1 MRTTKVSEALAH
13 ALEGRRLLLHPF
25 YRRWEAGEL
34 APAELTAYAGQ
45 YRFFEAALPGV
56 LSAVV
61 DGVDDPAARGMVQ
74 ATLDDERG
82 RPTSHLELFDGF
94 ALSVGALTG
103 APPTA
108 ATQALADVYGALV
121 EIGPLAALAGV
132 AAYEIQSPEI
142 AASKADGLRRHY
154 HLGPD
159 ATRVWDVHS
168 TVDETHRQWLV
179 EALAVLADDES
190 DIIAPARAAADGW
203 WAFLDERQEA
213 AVFAA

>member
-1 MRTTKVSEALAH
+1 MLTTQVSDALDR

-34 APAELTAYAGQ
+34 APAELAAYAGQ

-61 DGVDDPAARGMVQ
+61 GGTSDPTARGMVQ
-74 ATLDDERG
+74 ATLDDELG

-94 ALSVGALTG
+94 ARSVGAPLDA
-103 APPTA
+103 APGA
-108 ATQALADVYGALV
+108 ATQALANIYAALV
-121 EIGPLAALAGV
+121 DLGPLAALAGV

-154 HLGPD
+154 HLGSD
-159 ATRVWDVHS
+159 ATAFWDVHS
-168 TVDETHRQWLV
+168 TVDETHRQWMV
-179 EALAVLADDES
+179 EALAVLADDDN
-190 DIIAPARAAADGW
+190 DIVAPATAAADAW

-213 AVFAA
+213 ALPAA